1 LLTLGATTSYA
12 SSQPE
17 ELPQTKHADTG
28 KIVRFTLD
36 AGTPLSPDELTQ
48 LAGLKKRALNLSD
61 LPESPADAEWMRF
74 VPEIRKAKQVVSLRL
89 DADVLSF
96 FKGTG
101 KRYQSRINEVLKA
114 YAQAQATK

>member
-1 LLTLGATTSYA
+1 M
-12 SSQPE
+12 
-17 ELPQTKHADTG
+17 KHVDTG
-28 KIVRFTLD
+28 KTVRFTRE
-36 AGTPLSPDELTQ
+36 AGTPLSPDELAQ
-48 LAGLKKRALNLSD
+48 LVGLKKRVINRSD

-114 YAQAQATK
+114 YAQAHAPK